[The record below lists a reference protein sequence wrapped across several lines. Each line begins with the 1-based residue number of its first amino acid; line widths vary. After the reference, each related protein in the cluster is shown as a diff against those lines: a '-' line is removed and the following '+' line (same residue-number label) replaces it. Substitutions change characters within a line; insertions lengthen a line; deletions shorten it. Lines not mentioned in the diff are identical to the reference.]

1 MVANGNIITQRL
13 KDKTCIKIL
22 TPMQPSTTNQCRYVH
37 FTSKKELED
46 TKGTIKLIIGIQTDI
61 DMAKK

>member
-1 MVANGNIITQRL
+1 MIANGKIITQRL

-22 TPMQPSTTNQCRYVH
+22 TTMQSSTTNPCRYVN
-37 FTSKKELED
+37 FTSKKELGD
-46 TKGTIKLIIGIQTDI
+46 TKGTIKLIIGIRTDI